1 VLHNQ
6 ESFAEESTNV
16 SDMASG
22 QTSSLLDSA
31 GSSKRSN
38 ERMHSVDPSND
49 VPSLTFH
56 LMRVQ
61 GLPSW
66 ANSSSVTVQDVIQV
80 HCSFNL
86 CDIIGVNHMLCSF
99 S

>member
-1 VLHNQ
+1 MLHNQ

-22 QTSSLLDSA
+22 QTSSLLDSS

-38 ERMHSVDPSND
+38 ERMHSVGPSND
-49 VPSLTFH
+49 VPSLTFR

-80 HCSFNL
+80 L
-86 CDIIGVNHMLCSF
+86 LIQPM
-99 S
+99 

>member
-1 VLHNQ
+1 VHYLDSYISFVCAIYQ

-22 QTSSLLDSA
+22 QTSSLLDSS

-38 ERMHSVDPSND
+38 KRMHSVGPSND

-80 HCSFNL
+80 L
-86 CDIIGVNHMLCSF
+86 LIQPM
-99 S
+99 